1 MAYVYER
8 FNGVT
13 LPTYNRQ
20 TDLAPVPARMAMV
33 ATMAGAYDSD
43 GDERSAQ
50 QFPHTLTVRC
60 VVTADTAALW
70 RTALDALRALVGT
83 RGKLYRRGDDNSLQS
98 CVARMTAMPHTRQ
111 VANKLH
117 IEVTLTWAQLG
128 PWIGTVYSGPWIL
141 DGGIYFDDNYALDT
155 SSLAVTLTSGAQ
167 AIYLPNLGNYP
178 VRAVRI
184 TTTVS
189 AGSLT
194 ALSIY
199 GAGWFLAY
207 TGSLVAGQT
216 LVIDTGAQ
224 SVLLNG
230 VSAYANLYL
239 PTAHTINDWIRLL
252 PGNNYTTVVAAGTA
266 TTTVQFEYA
275 EAWA

>member
-43 GDERSAQ
+43 GDKRSAQ
-50 QFPHTLTVRC
+50 QFPHNLTVRC
-60 VVTADTAALW
+60 IVTADTAAAW

-117 IEVTLTWAQLG
+117 IEVTLTFAQLG
-128 PWIGTVYSGPWIL
+128 PWLGTVYSGPWIF
-141 DGGIYFDDNYALDT
+141 DGGIYLDDNYALDT

-178 VRAVRI
+178 VRAVTI
-184 TTTVS
+184 TVTVS

-194 ALSIY
+194 AISIY

-207 TGSLVAGQT
+207 TGAVVAGQT

-224 SVLLNG
+224 AVLLNG

-239 PTAHTINDWIRLL
+239 PESHTIDDWIRLL
-252 PGNNYTTVVAAGTA
+252 PGANYTTVVAAGTA